1 MGGTLRSALQLLL
14 ACCLSLPLGACSD
27 GPPNKPNRGETGT
40 THRRTVA
47 SVAGGLTVPRKA
59 PRKLVIQQ
67 AELQPD
73 QDGDQILV
81 VVGVEHPGFF
91 PECTL
96 KEARTTDVHGKPFS
110 RWYDDDATE
119 AVPMNRTYVYVFHED
134 PHPSGKVADPR
145 KMPYYVVCD
154 PFRSGDA
161 VKAHVDGTPSA
172 SP

>member
-1 MGGTLRSALQLLL
+1 M
-14 ACCLSLPLGACSD
+14 
-27 GPPNKPNRGETGT
+27 
-40 THRRTVA
+40 A

-96 KEARTTDVHGKPFS
+96 KEARTTDVHGKPERGPTAAAAPRAHGS
-110 RWYDDDATE
+110 NTE
-119 AVPMNRTYVYVFHED
+119 PRARH
-134 PHPSGKVADPR
+134 ADWRAPEQH
-145 KMPYYVVCD
+145 
-154 PFRSGDA
+154 RSG
-161 VKAHVDGTPSA
+161 GNSR
-172 SP
+172 